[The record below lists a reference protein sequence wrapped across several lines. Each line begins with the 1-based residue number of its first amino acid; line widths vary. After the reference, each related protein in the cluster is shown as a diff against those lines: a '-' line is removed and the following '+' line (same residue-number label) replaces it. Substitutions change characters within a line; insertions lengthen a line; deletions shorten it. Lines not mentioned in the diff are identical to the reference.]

1 MVENTNRWI
10 REFFPKRTDIKKIEK
25 EKTKSVQD
33 WLNNRPRVV
42 LDGYTAYEV
51 MMLEEKNVKISST
64 LLDRLVRILG

>member
-1 MVENTNRWI
+1 M
-10 REFFPKRTDIKKIEK
+10 
-25 EKTKSVQD
+25 
-33 WLNNRPRVV
+33 NNRPRVV